1 MWIYYMNIPL
11 KYDLSVRQK
20 IIGAK
25 FINYDGYIMVD
36 AVIRNNEIITF
47 YNKVRKSRK
56 KSNSKIR

>member
-1 MWIYYMNIPL
+1 MDFPL

-25 FINYDGYIMVD
+25 FINYDGYIIVD